1 MNPSVRKLDAIV
13 VLGCKVGPDPGSLSA
28 PAARRADRGAHAF
41 HEGLSERIVVAGG
54 RRWNGVQEAEALASR
69 LLSLGVPESA
79 VLREDRSLTTAENA
93 RFTAELL
100 AALGARHVGVVTCDW
115 HLPRA
120 MFLFTRAGLFPSAIA
135 AESPRVSFSKRL
147 SRGAYEYGKWC
158 LDHAVTLTW

>member
-1 MNPSVRKLDAIV
+1 MNPSDRKLDAIV
-13 VLGCKVGPDPGSLSA
+13 VLGCKVGPDQGSLSA
-28 PAARRADRGAHAF
+28 PAARRADRGARAF

-54 RRWNGVQEAEALASR
+54 RRWNGVQEAEALAVR

-100 AALGARHVGVVTCDW
+100 ARIGASRVGVVTCDW
-115 HLPRA
+115 HVPRA
-120 MFLFTRAGLFPSAIA
+120 MFLFKRAGLLPSAIP
-135 AESPRVSFSKRL
+135 AESPRVSLTRRF
-147 SRGAYEYGKWC
+147 SRGATEYGKWC